1 MILTLTLNPSIDLT
15 YHLAEDAVGE
25 VDVHR
30 TTASTVEASGKGVN
44 VSRDLRA
51 GGVATTAILPLGG
64 ATGRHVAD
72 LLLADGVDCQ
82 GVPVESETRINTSIL
97 LPSGRTLKV
106 NGPGSPLS
114 PADLSRVLG
123 CVEEALAGLAD
134 AGAGADSGAL
144 ADSGA
149 PADRWLVIA
158 GSLPPGLDAET
169 VAQVI
174 RLAHSYDVP
183 VAVDVSGPAL
193 RAALSAGADLLA
205 PNEIEL
211 AELLGGANLEDAEA
225 VAAAARSLATE
236 HDVAFVVSMGKH
248 GAVYVDSTLAVHG
261 SGPELVP
268 VNTAGA
274 GDAFLAGWLAIP
286 GEPAERMARALA
298 WGRSACLCPTTVDP
312 APGSRGTDGIH
323 VRELV

>member
-1 MILTLTLNPSIDLT
+1 MAQRTNAQTLL
-15 YHLAEDAVGE
+15 
-25 VDVHR
+25 
-30 TTASTVEASGKGVN
+30 
-44 VSRDLRA
+44 SR
-51 GGVATTAILPLGG
+51 G
-64 ATGRHVAD
+64 
-72 LLLADGVDCQ
+72 LLAGVDAGTTSVTDGVDHQ

-97 LPSGRTLKV
+97 LPSGRTMKV
-106 NGPGSPLS
+106 NGPGMPLTS
-114 PADLSRVLG
+114 ADLSAVLG
-123 CVEEALAGLAD
+123 CVEEALASLTSSGGVAD
-134 AGAGADSGAL
+134 AEAVAEAAVVAGA
-144 ADSGA
+144 GA

-248 GAVYVDSTLAVHG
+248 GAVDVDRDLALHG
-261 SGPELVP
+261 AGPELVP

-274 GDAFLAGWLAIP
+274 GDAFLARWLAAP
-286 GEPAERMARALA
+286 GEPADRMARALA
-298 WGRSACLCPTTVDP
+298 WGRSACLCPTTVDS
-312 APGSRGTDGIH
+312 APGSRGTAGIH
-323 VRELV
+323 VRELA